1 MAVSK
6 RFTWTDP
13 DGESIEVNIGAD
25 GDNVDI
31 NGESLTD
38 KLNSM
43 SQDIDDLLETKDDVT
58 SIITSSNTTVTLSDN
73 TETRCGEVT
82 SLSLSLPSDT
92 SNDYISSVIF
102 TSGTTETSLI
112 YPETINMIGTDC
124 TDNIFVPIK
133 NKRYTII
140 VTYDG
145 VGLIGTVGG
154 YVI

>member
-6 RFTWTDP
+6 RFTWTDSN
-13 DGESIEVNIGAD
+13 GESIEVNIGAD

-38 KLNSM
+38 KLNSI
-43 SQDIDDLLETKDDVT
+43 SQDIDDLETKIV
-58 SIITSSNTTVTLSDN
+58 TSSNTTVTLSDN